1 MKLRNFILGA
11 VAAVVAFAACQKEP
25 ALDSSKLEISQKTMV
40 FEKAAG
46 SQTMTITAGK
56 TWVAQ
61 FAEGVEWVSVTPKTG
76 EASADPQNITITVL
90 PNDGYERSTTITF
103 TTGLLKETLK
113 VTQKGNNE
121 SVETATLD
129 PTKTYTF
136 KKADKVV
143 SGQWYVMVATKNDK
157 LWACNDPSSD
167 ATNFSKGFAYPK
179 GIEVEDAAG
188 LVNVS
193 GGAAYVFSAS
203 ADGFTIKNNATNK
216 YVLQTGSHVSFNLA
230 DAVGDGCYWDVTK
243 NADGTFKI
251 NNKAVS
257 KWIVMQDKY
266 DSFGLSQYEDGGSQP
281 WLYEYVGEGFAPE
294 YKTVTI
300 EEFYTTSDSYL
311 SVKAQVVAVGAKT
324 MVLNDGGNR
333 SLYVYVDAAPGVNVG
348 DVVKVD
354 GLKSTYGKA
363 DAGYTQLKQLKNVT
377 ITKISDNIT
386 AADLPSLSLSTA
398 EIDAPYSNEAT
409 SLVTI
414 EATVAKDGNYIN
426 LELGGTVLGSV
437 VESAV
442 GSELPEGV
450 RLTLTG
456 YYAGINSRGYFCIL
470 PTAYQ
475 TSNTPYFN
483 VPATALEVSAS
494 ATSAAIT
501 VKGNVEWTAS
511 CETAGFTL
519 DKTSGN
525 GDATITVSFAANE
538 TEEAKTAT
546 VKLSTT
552 AEVATKE
559 FTVTITQKAPAA
571 AGSVEMIDKV
581 ADLTAGTYYIAAYQE
596 TYTENKVTTTY
607 SPYHYH
613 LWTGKIVNSKDCETI
628 RHSYEN
634 SALVVDATD
643 ETTGT
648 YAAIE
653 LVAVEGEANVYYI
666 KVGDLYLTSTKVAE
680 NRSLKLD
687 SEQTKWT
694 ASDHSKGGVILAA
707 KDKQVQLGSAK
718 AKSAMIRSYKDSSAG
733 SSLSSGLFFFKQN

>member
-1 MKLRNFILGA
+1 MRFNNLF
-11 VAAVVAFAACQKEP
+11 VAAVATVFAFAACQEEP
-25 ALDSSKLEISQKTMV
+25 VLDSSKLEISQKTME
-40 FEKAAG
+40 FDTAAD
-46 SQTMTITAGK
+46 SQAMTITAGK
-56 TWVAQ
+56 AWIAQ
-61 FAEGVEWVSVTPKTG
+61 FVEGVEWVSVTPKTG
-76 EASADPQNITITVL
+76 PASANPQNITITVL

-103 TTGLLKETLK
+103 TTGLLKEYLK

-143 SGQWYVMVATKNDK
+143 SGQWYVMVAKKNDK

-167 ATNFSKGFAYPK
+167 ATNYSKGFAYPK

-188 LVNVS
+188 IVNVS
-193 GGAAYVFSAS
+193 GGAAYLFSAS
-203 ADGFTIKNNATNK
+203 SEGFTIKNNATNK
-216 YVLQTGSHVSFNLA
+216 YVLQTGTHVSFNLA
-230 DAVGDGCYWDVTK
+230 DAVGDGCYWEITK
-243 NADGTFKI
+243 NDDGTFKI
-251 NNKAVS
+251 NNKAVA

-281 WLYEYVGEGFAPE
+281 WLYEYAGEGFAPE

-300 EEFYTTSDSYL
+300 EEFYTTTDSYL

-333 SLYVYVDAAPGVNVG
+333 SLYVYVGAAPGVNVG

-354 GLKSTYGKA
+354 GLKSTWGKS
-363 DAGYTQLKQLKNVT
+363 DAGYTPLKQLKDVT

-386 AADLPSLSLSTA
+386 AVDLPALALSTA

-414 EATVAKDGNYIN
+414 EGTVVKDGNFIN

-437 VESAV
+437 VESVV

-450 RLTLTG
+450 RLAING

-475 TSNTPYFN
+475 TSDTPYFN
-483 VPATALEVSAS
+483 VPTTTLEVSAS

-501 VKGNVEWTAS
+501 VKGNVDWTAS

-525 GDATITVSFAANE
+525 GDANITVSFAANE

-559 FTVTITQKAPAA
+559 YVVTLTQAKYSEEFVIELSAENRPCEDFPNTS
-571 AGSVEMIDKV
+571 AG
-581 ADLTAGTYYIAAYQE
+581 
-596 TYTENKVTTTY
+596 VTTTTSY
-607 SPYHYH
+607 IINGYEWTFSPSSGNKFSWYDDGYI
-613 LWTGKIVNSKDCETI
+613 LWGKQGGYILMPSVEGRKLTSVTILTGKGASIKVNVGVYNESGTAAVSGGEAMVLNAQNAEFSWT
-628 RHSYEN
+628 
-634 SALVVDATD
+634 L
-643 ETTGT
+643 TGT
-648 YAAIE
+648 E
-653 LVAVEGEANVYYI
+653 
-666 KVGDLYLTSTKVAE
+666 VGARYQLRVTSAHNAQFQKLTLRYE
-680 NRSLKLD
+680 
-687 SEQTKWT
+687 
-694 ASDHSKGGVILAA
+694 
-707 KDKQVQLGSAK
+707 
-718 AKSAMIRSYKDSSAG
+718 
-733 SSLSSGLFFFKQN
+733 

>member
-1 MKLRNFILGA
+1 MIMKLKGFIFTA
-11 VAAVVAFAACQKEP
+11 VAAVMAFAACQKEP

-40 FEKAAG
+40 FETAAA
-46 SQTMTITAGK
+46 SQSMTITAGK

-76 EASADPQNITITVL
+76 PASADPQNITITVL

-157 LWACNDPSSD
+157 LWACNAPTD
-167 ATNFSKGFAYPK
+167 ADVSNGYGYPK

-216 YVLQTGSHVSFNLA
+216 YVLQTGTHVSFNLA
-230 DAVGDGCYWDVTK
+230 DAVGAGCYWDVTK

-300 EEFYTTSDSYL
+300 EEFYTTTDSYL

-333 SLYVYVDAAPGVNVG
+333 SLYVYLDAAPGVNVG

-386 AADLPSLSLSTA
+386 AADLPALALSTE

-414 EATVAKDGNYIN
+414 EGTVKKDGNYIN
-426 LELGGTVLGSV
+426 LELDGTVLGSV

-450 RLTLTG
+450 RLSITG
-456 YYAGINSRGYFCIL
+456 YFAGINTRGYFCIL

-475 TSNTPYFN
+475 TSNTPFFN
-483 VPATALEVSAS
+483 VPATDLEVSAS

-501 VKGNVEWTAS
+501 VKSNVDWTAS
-511 CETAGFTL
+511 CETTGFTL

-525 GDATITVSFAANE
+525 GDATITVNFAANE

-559 FTVTITQKAPAA
+559 YVVTITQKAPAA

-581 ADLTAGTYYIAAYQE
+581 ADLTAGTYYMAGYLESYSYTQDGETITKNWSTCPYHNWTGTVSSGKLTTIASSYKNGSLSSDEGEVALMDLVAVAGKQDVYYIMFGGQYL
-596 TYTENKVTTTY
+596 TTTTY
-607 SPYHYH
+607 TDNHK
-613 LWTGKIVNSKDCETI
+613 LALKATQTEWKA
-628 RHSYEN
+628 EN
-634 SALVVDATD
+634 SGKGGILFTATD
-643 ETTGT
+643 GT
-648 YAAIE
+648 NSIVIGTAGAASNIIR
-653 LVAVEGEANVYYI
+653 AYKSSSA
-666 KVGDLYLTSTKVAE
+666 SS
-680 NRSLKLD
+680 SLK
-687 SEQTKWT
+687 
-694 ASDHSKGGVILAA
+694 
-707 KDKQVQLGSAK
+707 
-718 AKSAMIRSYKDSSAG
+718 Y
-733 SSLSSGLFFFKQN
+733 GLVFFKQN

>member
-11 VAAVVAFAACQKEP
+11 VAAVVAFASCQKEP
-25 ALDSSKLEISQKTMV
+25 ALDSSKLELSQKTMV

-61 FAEGVEWVSVTPKTG
+61 FPDGVEWVSVTPKTG
-76 EASADPQNITITVL
+76 SASADPQNITVTVL
-90 PNDGYERSTTITF
+90 PNDGYERAATITF

-129 PTKTYTF
+129 PAKTYAF

-143 SGQWYVMVATKNDK
+143 SGQWYVMVAKKNDK

-179 GIEVEDAAG
+179 GIEVEDING
-188 LVNVS
+188 VVNVS
-193 GGAAYVFSAS
+193 GAAAYLFAAS
-203 ADGFTIKNNATNK
+203 ADGFTIKNNGSNK
-216 YVLQTGSHVSFNLA
+216 YILQTGTHVSFNLA

-243 NADGTFKI
+243 NDDGTFKI
-251 NNKAVS
+251 NNKAVG
-257 KWIVMQDKY
+257 KLIVMQDKY

-281 WLYEYVGEGFAPE
+281 WLYEYVGEAAAPE
-294 YKTVTI
+294 YKAVTI
-300 EEFYTTSDSYL
+300 EQFYASSDSYL
-311 SVKAQVVAVGAKT
+311 SVKGQVVAVGAKT

-386 AADLPSLSLSTA
+386 AADLPALALSSE

-414 EATVAKDGNYIN
+414 EGTVKKDGNYIN
-426 LELGGTVLGSV
+426 IELDGTVLGSV

-450 RLTLTG
+450 RLSITG
-456 YYAGINSRGYFCIL
+456 YFAGINSKGYFCIL

-475 TSNTPYFN
+475 TSNTPFFN
-483 VPATALEVSAS
+483 VPTTDLEVSAS

-501 VKGNVEWTAS
+501 VKGNVDWTAS

-525 GDATITVSFAANE
+525 GDATITVTFAANE

-559 FTVTITQKAPAA
+559 YVVTLTQKAPAA
-571 AGSVEMIDKV
+571 AGSLEMIDKV
-581 ADLTAGTYYIAAYQE
+581 ADLTAGTYYMAGYLESYSYNQKGE
-596 TYTENKVTTTY
+596 TITKDWSTC
-607 SPYHYH
+607 PYHN
-613 LWTGKIVNSKDCETI
+613 WTGTVSSGKLTTI
-628 RHSYEN
+628 ASSYKNGSLSSDEGEV
-634 SALVVDATD
+634 ALMD
-643 ETTGT
+643 
-648 YAAIE
+648 
-653 LVAVEGEANVYYI
+653 LVAVAGKQDVYYI
-666 KVGDLYLTSTKVAE
+666 MFGGQYLTTTSYTDNHKLALKATQTEWKAE
-680 NRSLKLD
+680 NNGKGGILFTATDGTNSIVIGTAGAASDIIRAYKSSSASSSLK
-687 SEQTKWT
+687 
-694 ASDHSKGGVILAA
+694 
-707 KDKQVQLGSAK
+707 
-718 AKSAMIRSYKDSSAG
+718 Y
-733 SSLSSGLFFFKQN
+733 GLVFFKQN

>member
-25 ALDSSKLEISQKTMV
+25 ALDSSKLELSQKTMV

-61 FAEGVEWVSVTPKTG
+61 FPDGVEWVSVTPKTG
-76 EASADPQNITITVL
+76 SASADPQNITVTVL
-90 PNDGYERSTTITF
+90 PNDGYERAATITF

-143 SGQWYVMVATKNDK
+143 SGQWYVMVATKNNK

-179 GIEVEDAAG
+179 GIEVEDING
-188 LVNVS
+188 VVNVS
-193 GGAAYVFSAS
+193 GAAAYLFVAS
-203 ADGFTIKNNATNK
+203 ADGFTIKNNGSNK
-216 YVLQTGSHVSFNLA
+216 YILQTGTYTSFNLA
-230 DAVGDGCYWDVTK
+230 DAVGAGCYWDVTK

-251 NNKAVS
+251 YNKTAD
-257 KWIVMQDKY
+257 KWIVMQDNNY
-266 DSFGLSQYEDGGSQP
+266 DSFGLSQGSQP
-281 WLYEYVGEGFAPE
+281 WLYEYVGEAAAPE
-294 YKTVTI
+294 YKAVTI
-300 EEFYTTSDSYL
+300 EQFYASSDSYL
-311 SVKAQVVAVGAKT
+311 SVKGQVVAVGAET
-324 MVLNDGGNR
+324 MVLNDGGDKC
-333 SLYVYVDAAPGVNVG
+333 LYVYVGEEPGVFVG
-348 DVVKVD
+348 DVVQVD
-354 GLKSTYGKA
+354 GQNSTYGMA
-363 DAGYTQLKQLKNVT
+363 EAGYTQLRQLMNVT
-377 ITKISDNIT
+377 ITKINDNIT
-386 AADLPSLSLSTA
+386 AKEIDPIVLTSVQ
-398 EIDAPYSNEAT
+398 IDAPYSSAET

-414 EATVAKDGNYIN
+414 EGTVVKDGNYIN
-426 LELGGTVLGSV
+426 LELDGDVLGSV
-437 VESAV
+437 VESAA
-442 GSELPEGV
+442 GSQLPEGV
-450 RLTLTG
+450 RLSITG
-456 YYAGINSRGYFCIL
+456 YYAGINKRGYFCIL
-470 PTAYQ
+470 PI
-475 TSNTPYFN
+475 SSSDSKSDYFKIAETEIS
-483 VPATALEVSAS
+483 VPFS
-494 ATSAAIT
+494 ATSATIE
-501 VKGNVEWTAS
+501 VKGNVAWTAV
-511 CETAGFTL
+511 CETEGFTL
-519 DKTSGN
+519 DKTSGE
-525 GDATITVSFAANE
+525 GAATITVSFAANE

-559 FTVTITQKAPAA
+559 YVVTITQKAPAA

-581 ADLTAGTYYIAAYQE
+581 ENLTAGVYYMAAYQE

-613 LWTGKIVNSKDCETI
+613 LWTGKIVNNKDCETI

-643 ETTGT
+643 ATTGT
-648 YAAIE
+648 YAEME
-653 LVAVEGEANVYYI
+653 LVAVAGKTNVYYI
-666 KVGDLYLTSTKVAE
+666 KVGDLYLTSSAVET
-680 NRSLKLD
+680 NRSLKLG
-687 SEQTKWT
+687 SEQTEWT
-694 ASDHSKGGVILAA
+694 ASNHSKGGIIFAA
-707 KDKQVQLGSAK
+707 IDKKVQIGSAK

-733 SSLSSGLFFFKQN
+733 SSLTSGLFFFKQN

>member
-1 MKLRNFILGA
+1 
-11 VAAVVAFAACQKEP
+11 
-25 ALDSSKLEISQKTMV
+25 
-40 FEKAAG
+40 
-46 SQTMTITAGK
+46 
-56 TWVAQ
+56 
-61 FAEGVEWVSVTPKTG
+61 
-76 EASADPQNITITVL
+76 
-90 PNDGYERSTTITF
+90 
-103 TTGLLKETLK
+103 
-113 VTQKGNNE
+113 
-121 SVETATLD
+121 
-129 PTKTYTF
+129 
-136 KKADKVV
+136 
-143 SGQWYVMVATKNDK
+143 
-157 LWACNDPSSD
+157 
-167 ATNFSKGFAYPK
+167 
-179 GIEVEDAAG
+179 
-188 LVNVS
+188 
-193 GGAAYVFSAS
+193 
-203 ADGFTIKNNATNK
+203 
-216 YVLQTGSHVSFNLA
+216 
-230 DAVGDGCYWDVTK
+230 
-243 NADGTFKI
+243 
-251 NNKAVS
+251 
-257 KWIVMQDKY
+257 
-266 DSFGLSQYEDGGSQP
+266 
-281 WLYEYVGEGFAPE
+281 
-294 YKTVTI
+294 
-300 EEFYTTSDSYL
+300 
-311 SVKAQVVAVGAKT
+311 
-324 MVLNDGGNR
+324 
-333 SLYVYVDAAPGVNVG
+333 
-348 DVVKVD
+348 
-354 GLKSTYGKA
+354 
-363 DAGYTQLKQLKNVT
+363 
-377 ITKISDNIT
+377 
-386 AADLPSLSLSTA
+386 
-398 EIDAPYSNEAT
+398 
-409 SLVTI
+409 
-414 EATVAKDGNYIN
+414 
-426 LELGGTVLGSV
+426 
-437 VESAV
+437 
-442 GSELPEGV
+442 V

-525 GDATITVSFAANE
+525 GDATITVTFAANE

-559 FTVTITQKAPAA
+559 YVVTLTQKAPAA

-634 SALVVDATD
+634 SVLVVDDSDA
-643 ETTGT
+643 TTGT

-666 KVGDLYLTSTKVAE
+666 KVGDLYLTSAKVAE

-733 SSLSSGLFFFKQN
+733 SSLTSGLFFFKQN

>member
-11 VAAVVAFAACQKEP
+11 VAAVVAFASCQKEP
-25 ALDSSKLEISQKTMV
+25 ALDSSKLELSQKTMV

-61 FAEGVEWVSVTPKTG
+61 FPDGVEWVSVTPKTG
-76 EASADPQNITITVL
+76 SASADPQNITVTVL
-90 PNDGYERSTTITF
+90 PNDGYERAATITF

-143 SGQWYVMVATKNDK
+143 SGQWYVMVATKNNK

-179 GIEVEDAAG
+179 GIEVEDING
-188 LVNVS
+188 VVNVS
-193 GGAAYVFSAS
+193 GAAAYLFAAS
-203 ADGFTIKNNATNK
+203 ADGFTIKNNGSNK
-216 YVLQTGSHVSFNLA
+216 YVLQTGTHVSFNLA
-230 DAVGDGCYWDVTK
+230 DAVGAGCYWDVTK
-243 NADGTFKI
+243 NDDGTFKI
-251 NNKAVS
+251 NNKTVG
-257 KWIVMQDKY
+257 KFIVMQDKY

-281 WLYEYVGEGFAPE
+281 WLYEYVGEAAAPE
-294 YKTVTI
+294 YKAVTI
-300 EEFYTTSDSYL
+300 EQFYASSDSYL
-311 SVKAQVVAVGAKT
+311 SVKGQVVAVGAET
-324 MVLNDGGNR
+324 MVLNDGGDKC
-333 SLYVYVDAAPGVNVG
+333 LYVYVGEEPGVFVG
-348 DVVKVD
+348 DVVQVD
-354 GLKSTYGKA
+354 GQNSTYGMA
-363 DAGYTQLKQLKNVT
+363 EAGYTQLRQLMNVT
-377 ITKISDNIT
+377 ITKINDNIT
-386 AADLPSLSLSTA
+386 AKEIDPVVLTSVQ
-398 EIDAPYSNEAT
+398 IDAPYSSAET

-414 EATVAKDGNYIN
+414 EGTVVKDGNYIN
-426 LELGGTVLGSV
+426 LELDGDVLGSV
-437 VESAV
+437 VESAA
-442 GSELPEGV
+442 GSQLPEGV
-450 RLTLTG
+450 RLSITG
-456 YYAGINSRGYFCIL
+456 YYAGINKRGYFCIL
-470 PTAYQ
+470 PI
-475 TSNTPYFN
+475 SSSDSKSDYFKIAETEIS
-483 VPATALEVSAS
+483 VPFS
-494 ATSAAIT
+494 ATSATIE
-501 VKGNVEWTAS
+501 VKGNVAWTAV
-511 CETAGFTL
+511 CETEGFTL
-519 DKTSGN
+519 DKTSGE
-525 GDATITVSFAANE
+525 GAATITVSFAANE

-559 FTVTITQKAPAA
+559 YVVTITQKAPAA

-581 ADLTAGTYYIAAYQE
+581 ENLAAGVYYMAAYQE

-613 LWTGKIVNSKDCETI
+613 LWTGKIVNNKDCETI

-643 ETTGT
+643 ATTGT
-648 YAAIE
+648 YAEME
-653 LVAVEGEANVYYI
+653 LVAVAGKTNVYYI
-666 KVGDLYLTSTKVAE
+666 KVGDLYLTSSAVET

-687 SEQTKWT
+687 SEQTEWT
-694 ASDHSKGGVILAA
+694 ASNHSKGGIIFAA
-707 KDKQVQLGSAK
+707 IDKKVQIGSAK

-733 SSLSSGLFFFKQN
+733 SSLTSGLFFFKQN